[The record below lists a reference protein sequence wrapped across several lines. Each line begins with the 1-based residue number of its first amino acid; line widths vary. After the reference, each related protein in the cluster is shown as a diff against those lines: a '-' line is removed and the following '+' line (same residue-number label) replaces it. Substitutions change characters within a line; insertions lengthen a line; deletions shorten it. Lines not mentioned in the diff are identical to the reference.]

1 MEFQK
6 THTLITDLEPN
17 TEYSFRVNAFNRH
30 GDGEFSASKKI
41 LTGGL
46 RECQFVVCFA
56 SLRISASL
64 ARLIVIKDVRAPS
77 EPITQSVTLLN
88 DEAPLRARVEWK
100 PPKAT
105 YNLPI
110 NKYVIW
116 YKPQEHIA
124 HRRVE
129 VPGTQHYVE
138 LDDLTPSEPI
148 TQSVTLLNDEAPL
161 RARVEW
167 KPPKATYNLP
177 VNKYVIW
184 YKPQEHIAH
193 RRVEVPGT
201 QHYVELDDLMMGRL
215 YEISVAAE
223 NDDGLSA
230 NATESLTTPVGI
242 PEAEP
247 LNVRYEISDGQR
259 RIRGGAG
266 TTVSSNCK
274 SEERVYQ

>member
-46 RECQFVVCFA
+46 RECKFVVCFA
-56 SLRISASL
+56 
-64 ARLIVIKDVRAPS
+64 
-77 EPITQSVTLLN
+77 
-88 DEAPLRARVEWK
+88 
-100 PPKAT
+100 
-105 YNLPI
+105 
-110 NKYVIW
+110 
-116 YKPQEHIA
+116 
-124 HRRVE
+124 
-129 VPGTQHYVE
+129 
-138 LDDLTPSEPI
+138 TPSEPI

-201 QHYVELDDLMMGRL
+201 QHYVELDDLKELVSRIFFVWRKINSQTFVSHSYRRGHGYLKKIIAMMGRL

-242 PEAEP
+242 PEAES